1 MGESKKII
9 VNNRAMG
16 YKPSNISH
24 NINPPPVALLLAIM
38 ILTIYCQLI
47 CFMIAKSSL
56 FIVESLKYW
65 LSTDLKFY
73 EREL

>member
-1 MGESKKII
+1 MEENKKII

-38 ILTIYCQLI
+38 YQRHNGEIFLI
-47 CFMIAKSSL
+47 
-56 FIVESLKYW
+56 
-65 LSTDLKFY
+65 
-73 EREL
+73 